1 LTITPKFNIIAIYQS
16 GGKNMNK
23 KEKVFEKIKEMIIEE
38 LGVKKEIV
46 TMEAGLAEDFG
57 ADSLDALELFNQIE
71 SEFLITISDEAAQ
84 EMKDV
89 KDLVEYVTNQVSDSY
104 FE

>member
-1 LTITPKFNIIAIYQS
+1 
-16 GGKNMNK
+16 MDK
-23 KEKVFEKIKEMIIEE
+23 KQVLFEKIKKLVIQE
-38 LGVKKEIV
+38 LGVKPEKV
-46 TMEAGLAEDFG
+46 TLEAALAEDFG

-71 SEFLITISDEAAQ
+71 SEFLIVISDEAAT

-89 KDLVEYVTNQVSDSY
+89 KDLVEYVFDKVNDEY

>member
-1 LTITPKFNIIAIYQS
+1 MEKR
-16 GGKNMNK
+16 
-23 KEKVFEKIKEMIIEE
+23 EKVFAKIKEMIVQE
-38 LGVKKEIV
+38 LGVKPEIV
-46 TMEAGLAEDFG
+46 TLEAGLAEDFG

-71 SEFLITISDEAAQ
+71 SEFLITISDEAAT

-89 KDLVEYVTNQVSDSY
+89 KDLVDYVSNQVSDNY

>member
-1 LTITPKFNIIAIYQS
+1 
-16 GGKNMNK
+16 MDK
-23 KEKVFEKIKEMIIEE
+23 KQVLFEKIKELVIQE
-38 LGVKKEIV
+38 LGVKPEKV
-46 TMEAGLAEDFG
+46 TLEAALAEDFG

-71 SEFLITISDEAAQ
+71 SEFLIVISDEAAT

-89 KDLVEYVTNQVSDSY
+89 KDLVEYVFDKVNDEY